1 MVNRK
6 ILLVPAIFI
15 VVGSILCLYLFVF
28 DGWSD
33 FQRYINN
40 ARWERNNGIKVAS
53 NEPRDPKSSVIDST
67 VVNSNKHNTANS
79 SQTGTNGV
87 DFASLTNLLW
97 GSNYFG
103 NTTPRDNTPSLASNE
118 ETPITANKKAESIP
132 SPASPAPRVNAA
144 PGISV
149 VVYGN
154 VNNSQILTTLGDM
167 TITII
172 R

>member
-1 MVNRK
+1 MINRK
-6 ILLVPAIFI
+6 ILLVSALFI
-15 VVGSILCLYLFVF
+15 GVGSILCLYLFVF

-40 ARWERNNGIKVAS
+40 ARWERNNGIKVTS
-53 NEPRDPKSSVIDST
+53 NEPRDPKSSVTDST
-67 VVNSNKHNTANS
+67 IVHSNKHNTANS

-97 GSNYFG
+97 GSSDFG
-103 NTTPRDNTPSLASNE
+103 STTRGNNTPSFASTA
-118 ETPITANKKAESIP
+118 ETPKTAETKVEKTLTS
-132 SPASPAPRVNAA
+132 SPPATKVNAA

-154 VNNSQILTTLGDM
+154 VNNSQILTTTGDM
-167 TITII
+167 AVTVV

>member
-53 NEPRDPKSSVIDST
+53 NEPRDPKSSVTDST
-67 VVNSNKHNTANS
+67 IVNSNKHNTANS

-103 NTTPRDNTPSLASNE
+103 NTTPRDNTPSLASNA
-118 ETPITANKKAESIP
+118 ETPKTAETKVEKTLTS
-132 SPASPAPRVNAA
+132 SPPATRINAA

-154 VNNSQILTTLGDM
+154 VHNSQILTASGDM
-167 TITII
+167 TVTVV

>member
-97 GSNYFG
+97 GSSDFG
-103 NTTPRDNTPSLASNE
+103 S
-118 ETPITANKKAESIP
+118 ITRGNNAL
-132 SPASPAPRVNAA
+132 SPASNTETPKMVETKVEKTLTSSPPATKVNAA
-144 PGISV
+144 PGVSV

-154 VNNSQILTTLGDM
+154 VNNSQILTTTGDM
-167 TITII
+167 TITVV